1 MSEDEFNTIG
11 LGHHRWFYGFKRTW
25 DFLKYSMLS
34 NGTMIRPTQDV
45 LTSLVNPEK
54 SVKSIDKHIMNLKL
68 ALY

>member
-54 SVKSIDKHIMNLKL
+54 KC
-68 ALY
+68 